1 MNERGRSAIE
11 SLEVLAVEP
20 YDTGSHRQ
28 FLDAVVRHSS
38 HRWTVLRGPGVHWK
52 WRMRSSPLEMAAKAK
67 AYLTA
72 GGRPDAVVCSDML
85 DLAQW
90 RGIVRCPELSRT
102 PSAVYFHEN
111 QWTYPKSPNA
121 RVDHHYGYTNL
132 VTALAAD
139 ACFFNSAFH
148 RSEFLA
154 ASRAFV
160 GRMPDARS
168 PHDIEGL
175 SDRCEV
181 IPPGFDPPGELPP
194 RAAASETL
202 RIGWVHRWEYDKRP
216 DRFLKL
222 LEMLDRAGVPFSL
235 ILLGTRPRR
244 GCQPLESIRGQ
255 FGGRL
260 LHDGY
265 AASRDEYWRWLRCA
279 DVVVS
284 TADHEFFGIAICEG
298 VWAGAAPVLPSTLSY
313 PELFPENTLY
323 VQLDS
328 AVDLVRSLISR
339 ERRGHVAA
347 AARASI
353 EPVLASRCVRSLD
366 RAISRLVDRC

>member
-1 MNERGRSAIE
+1 
-11 SLEVLAVEP
+11 
-20 YDTGSHRQ
+20 
-28 FLDAVVRHSS
+28 
-38 HRWTVLRGPGVHWK
+38 VLRGPGVHWK

-72 GGRPDAVVCSDML
+72 GGRPDAVICSDML

-154 ASRAFV
+154 ASQAFV

-175 SDRCEV
+175 RDRCEV
-181 IPPGFDPPGELPP
+181 IPPGFDLPGELPP

-202 RIGWVHRWEYDKRP
+202 RIGWVHRWGYDKRP
-216 DRFLKL
+216 DRFLQL
-222 LEMLDRAGVPFSL
+222 LEM
-235 ILLGTRPRR
+235 
-244 GCQPLESIRGQ
+244 
-255 FGGRL
+255 
-260 LHDGY
+260 
-265 AASRDEYWRWLRCA
+265 
-279 DVVVS
+279 
-284 TADHEFFGIAICEG
+284 
-298 VWAGAAPVLPSTLSY
+298 
-313 PELFPENTLY
+313 
-323 VQLDS
+323 
-328 AVDLVRSLISR
+328 
-339 ERRGHVAA
+339 
-347 AARASI
+347 
-353 EPVLASRCVRSLD
+353 LD
-366 RAISRLVDRC
+366 RAISRLVDRCGRFTATLHPSARGGSPGSPLPAC